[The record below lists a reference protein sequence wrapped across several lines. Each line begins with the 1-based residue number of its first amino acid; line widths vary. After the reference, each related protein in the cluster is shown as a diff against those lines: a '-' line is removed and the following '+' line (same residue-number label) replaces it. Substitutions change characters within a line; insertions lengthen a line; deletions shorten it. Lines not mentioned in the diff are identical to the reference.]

1 MILIIM
7 MILMMLIII
16 ISGFSADFHRDLFIY
31 YTEMNEEIP
40 HEVLCPITLS
50 LMEHPVTNVHGHTFD
65 RDAIMSWYVA
75 GSRRNPLN
83 NMNLPTLDLTPN
95 RQLKTRIDAYR
106 QRVKEEGDRQKE
118 SWTAMLELANYQIEE
133 HVG

>member
-40 HEVLCPITLS
+40 HEFLCPITLS
-50 LMEHPVTNVHGHTFD
+50 LMENPVTNVHGHTFD

-75 GSRRNPLN
+75 GSRRNPLT
-83 NMNLPTLDLTPN
+83 NMNLPTLNLTPN
-95 RQLKTRIDAYR
+95 KELKARIDVYKH
-106 QRVKEEGDRQKE
+106 RVEKEGSSRK
-118 SWTAMLELANYQIEE
+118 
-133 HVG
+133 